1 MIKRICKLVSLIL
14 IIALCFNITAF
25 AYNSDTHI
33 NAVTGETEQSQKP
46 DQRTGGVIQTYSE
59 TGIGP
64 SSEYNQLVTE
74 YNGDIYTSVTVG
86 MAVLSIITAGIGPL
100 VGVTSISQNVAIAI
114 IQNALGL
121 GINYLDNIYYHYR
134 EYGHYRDTWS
144 YRQVIVSYYA
154 DSAHSIWLGESVS
167 YYNQY
172 WY

>member
-1 MIKRICKLVSLIL
+1 MTRRICKLVSLIV
-14 IIALCFNITAF
+14 IMALCFNITAY
-25 AYNSDTHI
+25 AYNGDTQT
-33 NAVTGETEQSQKP
+33 NMVTEENKKSQKP
-46 DQRTGGVIQTYSE
+46 DDRTGGVIQTYSE

-64 SSEYNQLVTE
+64 SYEYNQLVTE
-74 YNGDIYTSVTVG
+74 YNGDINTSVSVG

-100 VGVTSISQNVAIAI
+100 VGVTSVSQNVAIAI

-121 GINYLDNIYYHYR
+121 GINYLDNIYYNYR

-144 YRQVIVSYYA
+144 YRQVIVTYYA
-154 DSAHSIWLGESVS
+154 DAAHSIWLGESVS